1 MYYTRR
7 LLINRI
13 IMNDREIIK
22 GIMLMLE
29 DESINVTKL
38 IKRIGYENYKKFDK
52 ACMEAFKI
60 IENDK

>member
-1 MYYTRR
+1 
-7 LLINRI
+7 
-13 IMNDREIIK
+13 MNDREIIK